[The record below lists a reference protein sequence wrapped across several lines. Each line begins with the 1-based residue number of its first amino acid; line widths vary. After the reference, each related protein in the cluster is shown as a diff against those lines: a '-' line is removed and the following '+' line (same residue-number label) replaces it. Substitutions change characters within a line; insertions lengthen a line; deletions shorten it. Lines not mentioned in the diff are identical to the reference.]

1 MLGHF
6 KSSIKNTTS
15 CHVHFVCAEYFWSIL
30 WIGVVVHD
38 LDKVVLMLS
47 LTETIQ
53 LLVSM
58 IVVIIY
64 ILRIFNFGLYTTI

>member
-1 MLGHF
+1 M
-6 KSSIKNTTS
+6 
-15 CHVHFVCAEYFWSIL
+15 
-30 WIGVVVHD
+30 HD